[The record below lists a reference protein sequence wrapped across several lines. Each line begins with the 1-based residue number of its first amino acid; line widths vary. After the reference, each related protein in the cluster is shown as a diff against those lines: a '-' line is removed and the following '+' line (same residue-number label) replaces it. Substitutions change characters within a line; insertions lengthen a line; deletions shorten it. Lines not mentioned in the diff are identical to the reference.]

1 MRLDGGRRY
10 WQAWL
15 TWFAAATVVSLAQV
29 APARGASSALPQH
42 SDEIVVETRRLTAE
56 RWQLAQSSPQQGTQ
70 QQQLEALRRAEA
82 AAAQARAAA
91 QRKAQARGT
100 AAPKTQAA
108 GAKQTPAAAAE
119 EAQAGAAK
127 KKATGA
133 QKKAAAGAAAQQG
146 RAAADKQATD
156 AAAPKKAAEAL
167 KTRAAPTK
175 PAQDPAAQKKA
186 AEALKAVETQKKTAE
201 ALKAAAAAQT
211 KSTEA
216 VKAAGAQK
224 TAEALRRM
232 GGEAAMKPAQ
242 QAGPQPKTY
251 QNVMGATPAAPTG
264 ATPQAGPSEA
274 TKPWVKPKPG
284 DRGTN
289 KHDRDALATAIAIT
303 IIMNLLDPPERG
315 SGSGPPDLLT
325 PRQWPQD
332 EPTTYAATPR
342 VPEPPLEPAAGD
354 AGQETKPVRAK
365 PPWQQSLPPVLPSPV
380 PPEGEQPPTPD
391 PVTPPGMS
399 QAVADALAA
408 KYREPPKPADAQKL
422 QAEADAAA
430 ASAYKEAKAKVDAYK
445 ASKAAQ
451 EPESVQKSKLGDALF
466 AKQKYEEARAKA
478 QNLARTSTERE
489 VEADEQAMQRKQDAL
504 AARQWEEEQQQVL
517 DEAMKAKQ
525 READFAAEQ
534 AAAKAEAERKEWE
547 SKEAEARQAAATA
560 QQNRDKNI
568 DELNKEADELYQNL
582 GQPNVSSPVNVYD
595 GMQTAQD
602 RVKALV
608 DYAKSLPD
616 NDPKKHR
623 ALKTVENMARNLEK
637 TDPGAAQGLWHA
649 IGGHLK
655 GLDP

>member
-15 TWFAAATVVSLAQV
+15 TWFAAATVVSLAQG

-56 RWQLAQSSPQQGTQ
+56 LWQLAQSSPQQGTQ

-133 QKKAAAGAAAQQG
+133 QK
-146 RAAADKQATD
+146 
-156 AAAPKKAAEAL
+156 
-167 KTRAAPTK
+167 
-175 PAQDPAAQKKA
+175 
-186 AEALKAVETQKKTAE
+186 KAVETQKKTAE

-332 EPTTYAATPR
+332 EPTTYA
-342 VPEPPLEPAAGD
+342 
-354 AGQETKPVRAK
+354 
-365 PPWQQSLPPVLPSPV
+365 
-380 PPEGEQPPTPD
+380 
-391 PVTPPGMS
+391 
-399 QAVADALAA
+399 
-408 KYREPPKPADAQKL
+408 
-422 QAEADAAA
+422 
-430 ASAYKEAKAKVDAYK
+430 
-445 ASKAAQ
+445 
-451 EPESVQKSKLGDALF
+451 
-466 AKQKYEEARAKA
+466 
-478 QNLARTSTERE
+478 
-489 VEADEQAMQRKQDAL
+489 
-504 AARQWEEEQQQVL
+504 
-517 DEAMKAKQ
+517 
-525 READFAAEQ
+525 
-534 AAAKAEAERKEWE
+534 
-547 SKEAEARQAAATA
+547 
-560 QQNRDKNI
+560 
-568 DELNKEADELYQNL
+568 
-582 GQPNVSSPVNVYD
+582 
-595 GMQTAQD
+595 
-602 RVKALV
+602 
-608 DYAKSLPD
+608 
-616 NDPKKHR
+616 
-623 ALKTVENMARNLEK
+623 
-637 TDPGAAQGLWHA
+637 
-649 IGGHLK
+649 
-655 GLDP
+655 